1 MQAHVKNM
9 EALLQANHV
18 PVPIQGLQQPQVP
31 EATPQPAFEN
41 ENALDM
47 LDQIEMVEKKE
58 KKMTLEKSMG
68 PGGFGNS
75 LFVSQIGMNP
85 MQKLAKSTM

>member
-1 MQAHVKNM
+1 
-9 EALLQANHV
+9 
-18 PVPIQGLQQPQVP
+18 
-31 EATPQPAFEN
+31 
-41 ENALDM
+41 M

-58 KKMTLEKSMG
+58 KKSMLEKSMG

-85 MQKLAKSTM
+85 VNKMAKSTL